1 MLLKSKTFHQIFGNL
16 LMSKS
21 IPEILV
27 VGDII
32 LDHYLS
38 GSINRI
44 SPEAPVPIVECNEE
58 KWFLGGA
65 ANVANNLVGIR
76 ANVTLAGIVGN
87 DDNAILVKTLVKSK
101 NIHDLICIS
110 KNRKTTTKTRII
122 SGNHQLLRI
131 DNEDKFPILETE
143 ETELFNKISLNI
155 GNFDCII
162 ISDYGKGLLTDI
174 LIRKIIELSNQ
185 NNIKVLIDPKIVP
198 FIKYSGAY
206 LIKPNKKVAMLET
219 GVNIVDDNT
228 FSIAAH
234 QIQTTTSCE
243 VVVITLSEDGVG
255 LYDKNINKVLPTKAK
270 DIFDV
275 TGAGDTFI
283 AILTY
288 AISKGKSIIESCE
301 IANYASGIVIG
312 KNGCAAIDY
321 EEIESMM

>member
-1 MLLKSKTFHQIFGNL
+1 
-16 LMSKS
+16 MSKS

-38 GSINRI
+38 GSTNRI

-58 KWFLGGA
+58 KWVLGGA
-65 ANVANNLVGIR
+65 ANVANNLVAIR
-76 ANVTLAGIVGN
+76 AKVTLAGIVGD
-87 DDNAILVKTLVKSK
+87 DDNGVLVKSLVKSK
-101 NIHDLICIS
+101 SIRDLICIS

-122 SGNHQLLRI
+122 SSNHQLLRI
-131 DNEDKFPILETE
+131 DKEDKYPILEIE
-143 ETELFNKISLNI
+143 ETELYNKISLNI

-162 ISDYGKGLLTDI
+162 ISDYSKGLLTDT

-185 NNIKVLIDPKIVP
+185 NNIKVLVDPKTPP

-206 LIKPNKKVAMLET
+206 LIKPNKKEAMLET

-228 FSIAAH
+228 FSIAAN
-234 QIQTTTSCE
+234 QIQSTTSCE

-255 LYDKNINKVLPTKAK
+255 IYNKNINKVLPTKAK
-270 DIFDV
+270 EIFDV

-283 AILTY
+283 ATLSF
-288 AISKGKSIIESCE
+288 AIVKGKSIVESCQ

-312 KNGCAAIDY
+312 KHGCVAIDY
-321 EEIESMM
+321 EEFESII